1 MGLPLE
7 TIGRLLDSATPAL
20 VEALAVR
27 LSDLELQI
35 EQLRGQQRSILA
47 ALAQGR
53 DGGRTWA
60 LDRTQLVALLTGAGI
75 TGDGQAAW
83 HAAAEA
89 ADASL
94 HEALLVSLRLR
105 ADEVAQ
111 IRRRAAR
118 DGGVGG
124 G

>member
-1 MGLPLE
+1 VGLPLE
-7 TIGRLLDSATPAL
+7 TIRRLLDSATPAL

-53 DGGRTWA
+53 DGERTWA

>member
-7 TIGRLLDSATPAL
+7 TIRRLLDSATPAL

-53 DGGRTWA
+53 DGERTWA